1 MFNFTTYPELN
12 ILMKIKQG
20 LALSEFE
27 VEIEK
32 NERVLAQ
39 IKWQFKKF
47 IGSLEIPSYNNL

>member
-1 MFNFTTYPELN
+1 MFNFTTYPEVN